1 MLCLKRKSTIEIA
14 IKIQSPR
21 EQGGLKLC
29 VKVCQEGGKILNTVH
44 IIIHFILL
52 MLFLFFPVD
61 FTLIYKF
68 ITNHFVAYIKKKP
81 SVPPFFLLIS
91 KGTVDYKIST
101 LLCTCTHFHSP
112 CKFHAI
118 LNLIFWQ
125 IREIKIY
132 QKTSLFF
139 GKLVNLFCQQHK
151 RYALT
156 VTFFK
161 FSFQE
166 IINLLRCY
174 FLLSFYLVLPLRVY
188 VTVFGY
194 HVSISCKADP
204 KLKLKFAIL
213 MFSFKMIQN
222 ITNKN
227 KMFNSC
233 SMR

>member
-1 MLCLKRKSTIEIA
+1 
-14 IKIQSPR
+14 
-21 EQGGLKLC
+21 
-29 VKVCQEGGKILNTVH
+29 
-44 IIIHFILL
+44 
-52 MLFLFFPVD
+52 MLFFFFPVD

-68 ITNHFVAYIKKKP
+68 ITNHFVAYIKKTP
-81 SVPPFFLLIS
+81 QYHLFFLLIS
-91 KGTVDYKIST
+91 KGTEDYKIST

-118 LNLIFWQ
+118 LNLNILADSGNKNLPENLLILW
-125 IREIKIY
+125 KIGQPFLSIA
-132 QKTSLFF
+132 QKI
-139 GKLVNLFCQQHK
+139 
-151 RYALT
+151 
-156 VTFFK
+156 
-161 FSFQE
+161 FQE

>member
-1 MLCLKRKSTIEIA
+1 
-14 IKIQSPR
+14 
-21 EQGGLKLC
+21 
-29 VKVCQEGGKILNTVH
+29 
-44 IIIHFILL
+44 
-52 MLFLFFPVD
+52 MLFFFFPVD

-68 ITNHFVAYIKKKP
+68 ITNHFVAYIKKTP
-81 SVPPFFLLIS
+81 QYHLFFLLIS
-91 KGTVDYKIST
+91 KGNRRLQDFNSSVYMYSFILADSGNKNLPENLLILWKIGQPFLSI
-101 LLCTCTHFHSP
+101 
-112 CKFHAI
+112 A
-118 LNLIFWQ
+118 Q
-125 IREIKIY
+125 KI
-132 QKTSLFF
+132 
-139 GKLVNLFCQQHK
+139 
-151 RYALT
+151 
-156 VTFFK
+156 
-161 FSFQE
+161 FQE